1 MKVILLQ
8 KVAGLGDTDDIKEVA
23 DGYAVNYLFP
33 RHLAVLASPKA
44 ITGLKTNQQRKAKQ
58 EEMDLRD
65 QQSIASRLDGQVL
78 SFTEKTNDAGF
89 LYAAVG
95 PQKVAEY
102 LEKQGFNISKDH
114 IQVKPIK
121 ETGEYSAII
130 KLRHGLEAKVLLII
144 NSLNKSS
151 V

>member
-23 DGYAVNYLFP
+23 DGFAVNYLFP

-44 ITGLKTNQQRKAKQ
+44 VNGLKTNQQRKARQ

-65 QQSIASRLDGQVL
+65 QQSLASRLDGLVL
-78 SFTEKTNDAGF
+78 NFTEKTNDAGF

-95 PQKVAEY
+95 PQKVAEN
-102 LEKQGFNISKDH
+102 LAKQGFKISKDQ
-114 IQVKPIK
+114 IQVKPVK
-121 ETGEYSAII
+121 ETGEYSAVV
-130 KLRHGLEAKVLLII
+130 KLGHGLEAKILLII

-151 V
+151 E